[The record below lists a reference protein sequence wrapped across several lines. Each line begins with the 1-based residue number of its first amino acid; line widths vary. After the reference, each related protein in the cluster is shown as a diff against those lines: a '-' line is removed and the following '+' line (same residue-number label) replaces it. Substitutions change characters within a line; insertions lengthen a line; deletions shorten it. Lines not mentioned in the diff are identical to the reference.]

1 MKTAV
6 VEVGPQTVRGPESVA
21 QERSSVA
28 IECID
33 DRFALLEGRLAEVRQ
48 LWSDLLEAAAGE
60 CRQTL
65 KLVFPTWWSPARI
78 ELVTDAARG
87 VAPEVH
93 ALQRAA
99 VLSAQGAATVAELSE
114 EFCVI
119 AAPDAEAKVLLRGDP
134 EVAGLLT
141 TATEA
146 LIDVPAGVSPL
157 TPALTARLRA
167 VGIPVAWSDREAM
180 VRAVCAD
187 LARRQSSVRPAGRP
201 HSRRRTAAVLAGA
214 MMSLAAIGVGWAAQ
228 MFGGPRTAD
237 TSTVLLVEGRVAV
250 RVPAQW
256 TVEHI
261 TAGPGS
267 ARLRVSAR
275 AGEPAALHVTQSAGE
290 ASTTIAEVAETLK
303 RALKSERPGVFR
315 DLDPNGSV
323 GGRPAVTYRELRAAS
338 ETAWAV
344 VVDGAT
350 RVAIGCQS
358 PPGHPEAIRDACVRA
373 VQTAHVLR

>member
-1 MKTAV
+1 MNAAV
-6 VEVGPQTVRGPESVA
+6 VEVGPQTVRGPEPVA
-21 QERSSVA
+21 RERISVA

-33 DRFALLEGRLAEVRQ
+33 DNIALLGGRLVEVRQ

-60 CRQTL
+60 CGQTL
-65 KLVFPTWWSPARI
+65 VLVFPTWWSSARI
-78 ELVTDAARG
+78 ELVSDAARG
-87 VAPEVH
+87 LAPEVH
-93 ALQRAA
+93 ILQRAS
-99 VLSAQGAATVAELSE
+99 VLSAEGAATVAELSE

-119 AAPDAEAKVLLRGDP
+119 AAPDAEAKVLLRGHPD
-134 EVAGLLT
+134 VAGLLA

-146 LIDVPAGVSPL
+146 LIDVPDGVSPL

-167 VGIPVAWSDREAM
+167 VGIPVTSSDREAIIRS
-180 VRAVCAD
+180 VHTD
-187 LARRQSSVRPAGRP
+187 LAHRQSSVQPVGQP
-201 HSRRRTAAVLAGA
+201 HSRRRTAAVLVGA
-214 MMSLAAIGVGWAAQ
+214 MMSLAAMGGGWAAQ
-228 MFGGPRTAD
+228 VLGGPRPAD

-250 RVPAQW
+250 QVPAQW
-256 TVEHI
+256 AVEHI

-275 AGEPAALHVTQSAGE
+275 AGDPAALHVTQSAGE

-338 ETAWAV
+338 ETSWAV